1 MEKRLFT
8 SECVTNGHP
17 DKVADSISD
26 AILDAC
32 LAQDPH
38 SRVAC
43 ETMVT
48 TDFCIICGEITTK
61 ATVDYAAV
69 AREAIRKIGYVY
81 PGDGFDADTVEIQCR
96 IHTQSA
102 DIALGTNDEVG
113 GAGDQG
119 MMFGGACTQTP
130 ELMPLPAALS
140 RALCSRL
147 TQCVHETDL
156 LRPDGKTQVTV
167 EFDEQGNVVGI
178 DTVVVS
184 VMHSADFAIE
194 ALRKYVREN
203 VIAPVLERYG
213 FHIENVAHIH
223 INPTGNFVIGGPN
236 GDTGLTGRK
245 IIVDTY
251 GGYFSHGGGAFSGK
265 DPTKVDRSAAYMARY
280 MAKNLVAAGLAT
292 KVQVQLAY
300 AIGVAQ
306 PVSLRVDSYGTGKI
320 SDEKMTELLRETC
333 DMTPAGIIRK
343 LDLRRPIYADTAA
356 HGHFGIESR
365 PWEQTDTGGQA
376 APAFRNLKKT
386 AGKGKSPSLY
396 FSGSTAQ
403 MPKCSKHLYRVMTGS
418 RKLIS
423 FQYPPRGIYSKF
435 HRLPPV
441 RRVFL
446 HLFPR
451 WSSST
456 LWWSYYS

>member
-32 LAQDPH
+32 LAQDPG

-48 TDFCIICGEITTK
+48 TNFCLICGEITTK
-61 ATVDYAAV
+61 AVVDYAAV
-69 AREAIRKIGYVY
+69 AREAIRTIGYIY

-102 DIALGTNDEVG
+102 DIALGTNDDVG

-130 ELMPLPAALS
+130 ELMPLPVALS
-140 RALCSRL
+140 RALANRL
-147 TQCVHETDL
+147 TECVHSNDL
-156 LRPDGKTQVTV
+156 LRPDGKTQVSV
-167 EFDEQGNVVGI
+167 EYDEEGNVVGV

-184 VMHSADFAIE
+184 IMHSADFEISQ
-194 ALRKYVREN
+194 LRRYIREG
-203 VIAPVLERYG
+203 VIAPVLAKYG
-213 FHIENVAHIH
+213 FDIANVAHIH

-292 KVQVQLAY
+292 QVQVQLAY
-300 AIGVAQ
+300 AIGVAE
-306 PVSLRVDSYGTGKI
+306 PVSLRVDSYGTGLLP
-320 SDEKMTELLRETC
+320 DEKLTELLRKTC
-333 DMTPAGIIRK
+333 DMTPGGIITK
-343 LDLRRPIYADTAA
+343 LQLRRPIYAPTAA
-356 HGHFGIESR
+356 QGHFGVADR
-365 PWEQTDTGGQA
+365 PWEQTDL
-376 APAFRNLKKT
+376 APILKEL
-386 AGKGKSPSLY
+386 AN
-396 FSGSTAQ
+396 
-403 MPKCSKHLYRVMTGS
+403 
-418 RKLIS
+418 I
-423 FQYPPRGIYSKF
+423 
-435 HRLPPV
+435 
-441 RRVFL
+441 
-446 HLFPR
+446 
-451 WSSST
+451 
-456 LWWSYYS
+456 

>member
-1 MEKRLFT
+1 MEKILFT

-32 LAQDPH
+32 LQQDPG

-48 TDFCIICGEITTK
+48 TDFCLICGEITTK
-61 ATVDYAAV
+61 AVVDYPAV

-81 PGDGFDADTVEIQCR
+81 PGDGFDADSVEIQCR

-119 MMFGGACTQTP
+119 MMFGGACDQTP
-130 ELMPLPAALS
+130 ELMPLPVALARALS
-140 RALCSRL
+140 NRL
-147 TQCVHETDL
+147 TACVHSNDL
-156 LRPDGKTQVTV
+156 LRPDGKTQVSV
-167 EFDEQGNVVGI
+167 EFDEKGNVVGI

-184 VMHSADFAIE
+184 IMHSADFE
-194 ALRKYVREN
+194 MDELRRYVRES
-203 VIAPVLERYG
+203 VIAPVLKDYG
-213 FHIENVAHIH
+213 FDIENVAHIH

-280 MAKNLVAAGLAT
+280 MAKNLVAAGLARQ
-292 KVQVQLAY
+292 VQVQLAY
-300 AIGVAQ
+300 AIGVAE
-306 PVSLRVDSYGTGKI
+306 PVSVRVDSYGTGKL
-320 SDEKMTELLRETC
+320 SDEQLTSLLRSAC
-333 DMTPAGIIRK
+333 DMTPAGIIGK
-343 LDLRRPIYADTAA
+343 LQLRRPIYAPTAA
-356 HGHFGIESR
+356 DGHFGVADR
-365 PWEQTDTGGQA
+365 PWEQLDLVPVLQELA
-376 APAFRNLKKT
+376 AK
-386 AGKGKSPSLY
+386 
-396 FSGSTAQ
+396 
-403 MPKCSKHLYRVMTGS
+403 M
-418 RKLIS
+418 
-423 FQYPPRGIYSKF
+423 
-435 HRLPPV
+435 
-441 RRVFL
+441 
-446 HLFPR
+446 
-451 WSSST
+451 
-456 LWWSYYS
+456 

>member
-1 MEKRLFT
+1 MEKLFFT

-32 LAQDPH
+32 LAQDPN

-48 TDFCIICGEITTK
+48 TDFCLICGEITTK
-61 ATVDYAAV
+61 AKVDYREV
-69 AREAIRKIGYVY
+69 AREAISKIGYIY

-102 DIALGTNDEVG
+102 DIAMGTNDAVG

-130 ELMPLPAALS
+130 ELMPLPIALARALS
-140 RALCSRL
+140 NRL
-147 TQCVHETDL
+147 TECVHSNDL
-156 LRPDGKTQVTV
+156 LRADGKTQVTV
-167 EFDEQGNVVGI
+167 EFDEAGNVLGI

-184 VMHSADFAIE
+184 IMHSQDFE
-194 ALRKYVREN
+194 MEELRKYIRQG
-203 VIAPVLERYG
+203 VIAPVLAKYG
-213 FHIENVAHIH
+213 FSIADVNHIY

-265 DPTKVDRSAAYMARY
+265 DPTKVDRSGAYLARY

-292 KVQVQLAY
+292 KAQVQLAY
-300 AIGVAQ
+300 AIGVAE
-306 PVSLRVDSYGTGKI
+306 PVSVRVESFGTGVV
-320 SDEKMTELLRETC
+320 SEEKMVELLRKTV
-333 DMTPAGIIRK
+333 DMTPAGIIRRFQ
-343 LDLRRPIYADTAA
+343 LRRPIYAETAA
-356 HGHFGIESR
+356 NGHFGVADR
-365 PWEQTDTGGQA
+365 PWEQTDLA
-376 APAFRNLKKT
+376 EELKKL
-386 AGKGKSPSLY
+386 AN
-396 FSGSTAQ
+396 
-403 MPKCSKHLYRVMTGS
+403 V
-418 RKLIS
+418 
-423 FQYPPRGIYSKF
+423 
-435 HRLPPV
+435 
-441 RRVFL
+441 
-446 HLFPR
+446 
-451 WSSST
+451 
-456 LWWSYYS
+456 

>member
-17 DKVADSISD
+17 DKVADSVSD

-32 LAQDPH
+32 LAQDPG

-48 TDFCIICGEITTK
+48 TDFCMICGEITTK
-61 ATVDYAAV
+61 AQVNYEQV

-81 PGDGFDADTVEIQCR
+81 PGDGFDADTVQIQCR

-130 ELMPLPAALS
+130 ELMPLPVALS
-140 RALCSRL
+140 RALSNRL
-147 TQCVHETDL
+147 TECVHSNDL
-156 LRPDGKTQVTV
+156 LRADGKTQVTV
-167 EFDEQGNVVGI
+167 EYDENGKPVGI

-184 VMHSADFAIE
+184 IMHSE
-194 ALRKYVREN
+194 AFEMEELRRYIREG
-203 VIAPVLERYG
+203 VIAPVLNKYG
-213 FHIENVAHIH
+213 FDISDVANIH

-251 GGYFSHGGGAFSGK
+251 GGWFSHGGGAFSGK

-280 MAKNLVAAGLAT
+280 MAKNLVAAGLAEE
-292 KVQVQLAY
+292 VQVQLAY

-306 PVSLRVDSYGTGKI
+306 PVSLRVQSFGTGKI
-320 SDEKMTELLRETC
+320 SDEKMTELLRQTC

-343 LDLRRPIYADTAA
+343 LELRRPIYAPTAA
-356 HGHFGIESR
+356 FGHFGVEDR
-365 PWEQTDTGGQA
+365 PWERTDLAETL
-376 APAFRNLKKT
+376 RNL
-386 AGKGKSPSLY
+386 A
-396 FSGSTAQ
+396 A
-403 MPKCSKHLYRVMTGS
+403 V
-418 RKLIS
+418 
-423 FQYPPRGIYSKF
+423 
-435 HRLPPV
+435 
-441 RRVFL
+441 
-446 HLFPR
+446 
-451 WSSST
+451 
-456 LWWSYYS
+456 

>member
-32 LAQDPH
+32 LAQDPG

-48 TDFCIICGEITTK
+48 TNFVLICGEITTK
-61 ATVDYAAV
+61 AVVDYPAV

-96 IHTQSA
+96 VHTQSA

-130 ELMPLPAALS
+130 ELMPLPVALA
-140 RALCSRL
+140 RALANRL
-147 TQCVHETDL
+147 TECVHSNNL
-156 LRPDGKTQVTV
+156 LRADGKTQVSV
-167 EFDEQGNVVGI
+167 EYDEAGKVVGI

-184 VMHSADFAIE
+184 IMHSADFEIE
-194 ALRKYVREN
+194 ELRKYVREG
-203 VIAPVLERYG
+203 VIAPVLKKYG
-213 FHIENVAHIH
+213 FDIADVAHIH

-265 DPTKVDRSAAYMARY
+265 DPTKVDRSGAYMARY

-292 KVQVQLAY
+292 QVQVQLAY
-300 AIGVAQ
+300 AIGVAE
-306 PVSLRVDSYGTGKI
+306 PVSVRVDSYGTGI
-320 SDEKMTELLRETC
+320 VSDEKMTEFLRGLL
-333 DMTPAGIIRK
+333 DLTPAGIIKK
-343 LDLRRPIYADTAA
+343 LDLRRPIYAPTAA
-356 HGHFGIESR
+356 EGHFGVADR
-365 PWEQTDTGGQA
+365 PWEQTDLV
-376 APAFRNLKKT
+376 PHLKEL
-386 AGKGKSPSLY
+386 AG
-396 FSGSTAQ
+396 
-403 MPKCSKHLYRVMTGS
+403 
-418 RKLIS
+418 I
-423 FQYPPRGIYSKF
+423 
-435 HRLPPV
+435 
-441 RRVFL
+441 
-446 HLFPR
+446 
-451 WSSST
+451 
-456 LWWSYYS
+456 

>member
-32 LAQDPH
+32 LAQDPN

-48 TDFCIICGEITTK
+48 TNFCLICGEITTS
-61 ATVDYAAV
+61 AQVDYPAV

-81 PGDGFDADTVEIQCR
+81 PGDGFDADSVEIQCR

-102 DIALGTNDEVG
+102 DIAMGTNDQVG

-119 MMFGGACTQTP
+119 MMFGGACTQTE
-130 ELMPLPAALS
+130 ELMPLPIALARALS
-140 RALCSRL
+140 NRL
-147 TQCVHETDL
+147 TECIRSNDL
-156 LRPDGKTQVTV
+156 LRPDGKTQVSV
-167 EFDEQGNVVGI
+167 EFDEQGNVAGI

-184 VMHSADFAIE
+184 VMHSADFAMSE
-194 ALRKYVREN
+194 LRRYIREG
-203 VIAPVLERYG
+203 VIAPVLSKYG
-213 FHIENVAHIH
+213 FSIEDVKHIH

-280 MAKNLVAAGLAT
+280 MAKNLVAAGLAA

-300 AIGVAQ
+300 AIGVAE
-306 PVSLRVDSYGTGKI
+306 PVSLRVDSYGTGVI
-320 SDEKMTELLRETC
+320 SDEKMTELLRATV
-333 DMTPAGIIRK
+333 DMTPGGIIRK
-343 LDLRRPIYADTAA
+343 FDLRRPIYADTAA
-356 HGHFGIESR
+356 VGHFGVEGR
-365 PWEQTDTGGQA
+365 PWERTDLV
-376 APAFRNLKKT
+376 PVLKEMAK
-386 AGKGKSPSLY
+386 K
-396 FSGSTAQ
+396 
-403 MPKCSKHLYRVMTGS
+403 V
-418 RKLIS
+418 
-423 FQYPPRGIYSKF
+423 
-435 HRLPPV
+435 
-441 RRVFL
+441 
-446 HLFPR
+446 
-451 WSSST
+451 
-456 LWWSYYS
+456 

>member
-32 LAQDPH
+32 LAQDPQ

-48 TDFCIICGEITTK
+48 TDFCMICGEITTR
-61 ATVDYAAV
+61 AVVDYAAV
-69 AREAIRKIGYVY
+69 AREAIRAIGYTHK
-81 PGDGFDADTVEIQCR
+81 GDGFDADTVEIQCR

-102 DIALGTNDEVG
+102 DIALGTNDETG

-130 ELMPLPAALS
+130 ELMPLPVALS
-140 RALCSRL
+140 RALCNRL
-147 TQCVHETDL
+147 TACVKENDL
-156 LRPDGKTQVTV
+156 LRPDGKTQVSV
-167 EFDEQGNVVGI
+167 EFDNQGNVVGI

-184 VMHSADFAIE
+184 IMHSADFPME
-194 ALRKYVREN
+194 ELRAYIRQQ
-203 VIAPVLERYG
+203 VIAPVLEQYG
-213 FHIENVAHIH
+213 FDIAKVSHVF

-280 MAKNLVAAGLAT
+280 MAKNLVAAGLASR
-292 KVQVQLAY
+292 VQVQLAY
-300 AIGVAQ
+300 AIGVAE

-320 SDEKMTELLRETC
+320 SDEKMVELLRKTC
-333 DMTPAGIIRK
+333 DMTPGGIIRK
-343 LDLRRPIYADTAA
+343 LDLRKPVYASTAA
-356 HGHFGIESR
+356 KGHFGVEGKT
-365 PWEQTDTGGQA
+365 WEQTDLAET
-376 APAFRNLKKT
+376 L
-386 AGKGKSPSLY
+386 
-396 FSGSTAQ
+396 
-403 MPKCSKHLYRVMTGS
+403 
-418 RKLIS
+418 RKLS
-423 FQYPPRGIYSKF
+423 GI
-435 HRLPPV
+435 
-441 RRVFL
+441 
-446 HLFPR
+446 
-451 WSSST
+451 
-456 LWWSYYS
+456 

>member
-32 LAQDPH
+32 LAQDPQ

-48 TDFCIICGEITTK
+48 TDFCMICGEITTC
-61 ATVDYAAV
+61 AVVDYASV
-69 AREAIRKIGYVY
+69 AREAIRDIGYTHK
-81 PGDGFDADTVEIQCR
+81 GDGFDADTVEIQCR

-102 DIALGTNDEVG
+102 DIALGTNEEVG

-140 RALCSRL
+140 RALCNRL
-147 TQCVHETDL
+147 TACVKENDL
-156 LRPDGKTQVTV
+156 LRPDGKTQVSV
-167 EFDEQGNVVGI
+167 EFDDQGNVVGI

-184 VMHSADFAIE
+184 IMHSAAFPME
-194 ALRKYVREN
+194 ELRTYIREQ

-213 FHIENVAHIH
+213 FDIAKVCHVF

-280 MAKNLVAAGLAT
+280 MAKNLVAAGLASQ
-292 KVQVQLAY
+292 VQVQLAY
-300 AIGVAQ
+300 AIGVAE
-306 PVSLRVDSYGTGKI
+306 PVSIRVDSYGTGKV
-320 SDEKMTELLRETC
+320 SDEKMVELLRKTC
-333 DMTPAGIIRK
+333 DMTPGGIIRK
-343 LDLRRPIYADTAA
+343 LDLRKPVYASTAA
-356 HGHFGIESR
+356 KGHFGVEGKT
-365 PWEQTDTGGQA
+365 WEQTDLAET
-376 APAFRNLKKT
+376 L
-386 AGKGKSPSLY
+386 
-396 FSGSTAQ
+396 
-403 MPKCSKHLYRVMTGS
+403 
-418 RKLIS
+418 RKLS
-423 FQYPPRGIYSKF
+423 GI
-435 HRLPPV
+435 
-441 RRVFL
+441 
-446 HLFPR
+446 
-451 WSSST
+451 
-456 LWWSYYS
+456 

>member
-32 LAQDPH
+32 LAQDPL

-48 TDFCIICGEITTK
+48 TNFCLICGEITTK
-61 ATVDYAAV
+61 AKVDYAAV
-69 AREAIRKIGYVY
+69 AREAIRAIGYTR
-81 PGDGFDADTVEIQCR
+81 PEDGFAADTVEIQCR

-102 DIALGTNDEVG
+102 DIALGTNEEVG

-130 ELMPLPAALS
+130 ELMPLSSALS
-140 RALCSRL
+140 RALCNRL
-147 TQCVHETDL
+147 TACVKENDL
-156 LRPDGKTQVTV
+156 LRPDGKTQVSV

-184 VMHSADFAIE
+184 VMHSADFPMD
-194 ALRKYVREN
+194 ALRAYIREQ
-203 VIAPVLERYG
+203 VIAPVLKQYG
-213 FHIENVAHIH
+213 FDVDSVANVF

-280 MAKNLVAAGLAT
+280 MAKNLVAAGLASQ
-292 KVQVQLAY
+292 VQVQLAY

-306 PVSLRVDSYGTGKI
+306 PVSVRVDSYGTGKI
-320 SDEKMTELLRETC
+320 SDEKMVELLRKTC
-333 DMTPAGIIRK
+333 DMTPGGIIRK
-343 LDLRRPIYADTAA
+343 LDLRKPVYASTASC
-356 HGHFGIESR
+356 GHFGVEGKT
-365 PWEQTDTGGQA
+365 WERIDL
-376 APAFRNLKKT
+376 APVLKEL
-386 AGKGKSPSLY
+386 AG
-396 FSGSTAQ
+396 
-403 MPKCSKHLYRVMTGS
+403 
-418 RKLIS
+418 I
-423 FQYPPRGIYSKF
+423 
-435 HRLPPV
+435 
-441 RRVFL
+441 
-446 HLFPR
+446 
-451 WSSST
+451 
-456 LWWSYYS
+456 